1 MIINFNFK
9 HKTNY
14 SKTIRINYND
24 NLITYARCF
33 VLKKLFFFFDGVL
46 KKLFISTVWGKK
58 TEAQSRI
65 GHGSRPITINL

>member
-33 VLKKLFFFFDGVL
+33 VLKKLF
-46 KKLFISTVWGKK
+46 ISTVWGKK
-58 TEAQSRI
+58 TEA
-65 GHGSRPITINL
+65 